1 MTELYI
7 DNNPVV
13 LSDDLSFDFFQKNPA
28 FTRQGEYTYD
38 IDIDLKIPQNAQI
51 YYHLDRLHVEQLH
64 KNRRATLIV
73 ECKVLVVGLEIIL
86 SVENHI
92 AKIQIISG
100 YSELNYL
107 ASDGK
112 KIRDLDFGM
121 IPEINAAMA
130 RESLNHIYPDINYSF
145 PQIYDQ
151 YFVSTS
157 TERNYFN
164 ELNRVAPSA
173 QDLSYVEGARFV
185 AQPYLLYYVEKL
197 VELLGYSLEEN
208 DLRSDDMACRLLC
221 INGVSTRNYNEMIP
235 NWEINK
241 FLTEVE
247 TFFNVV
253 FISDKIT
260 KKVRISGRNSYYKN
274 SSETIIERKNV
285 LKEIKK
291 TYNVEESVNTD
302 YRNVEYKDI
311 NSDEYKYYHINKET
325 IKACSVIDF
334 NTYSELSSINIESYY
349 NKLVLFHVVDIDT
362 DFIVRRGYGVNTQ
375 YSYFLY
381 PVNQFK
387 PIVDDSK
394 ENSVKLSI
402 APAEIYM
409 ITNLRNIDNFE
420 KNSVIFAPIPYAR
433 NRGASTTL
441 KDKLEEYIQNGIEEN
456 ELTGSLYIAIYEGIK
471 SCNYP
476 YDSSNN
482 PERNAFFPIC
492 VNYPFMYASGRWTW
506 NQYYSSYLIQF
517 GEISY
522 SLSLDKKTGL
532 INRYF
537 SNDMKVDVSV
547 EYTINFMSPNGIS
560 QLDIF
565 IIDNK
570 KFLCKQLKYKISAN
584 GMDKVVEGIFYAM

>member
-51 YYHLDRLHVEQLH
+51 YYHLDRLHVEQFP

-112 KIRDLDFGM
+112 KIRDLDFGI

-164 ELNRVAPSA
+164 ELNRVAPFA

-260 KKVRISGRNSYYKN
+260 KSKN
-274 SSETIIERKNV
+274 
-285 LKEIKK
+285 
-291 TYNVEESVNTD
+291 
-302 YRNVEYKDI
+302 
-311 NSDEYKYYHINKET
+311 
-325 IKACSVIDF
+325 
-334 NTYSELSSINIESYY
+334 
-349 NKLVLFHVVDIDT
+349 
-362 DFIVRRGYGVNTQ
+362 Q
-375 YSYFLY
+375 
-381 PVNQFK
+381 
-387 PIVDDSK
+387 
-394 ENSVKLSI
+394 
-402 APAEIYM
+402 
-409 ITNLRNIDNFE
+409 
-420 KNSVIFAPIPYAR
+420 
-433 NRGASTTL
+433 
-441 KDKLEEYIQNGIEEN
+441 
-456 ELTGSLYIAIYEGIK
+456 
-471 SCNYP
+471 
-476 YDSSNN
+476 
-482 PERNAFFPIC
+482 
-492 VNYPFMYASGRWTW
+492 W
-506 NQYYSSYLIQF
+506 
-517 GEISY
+517 
-522 SLSLDKKTGL
+522 
-532 INRYF
+532 
-537 SNDMKVDVSV
+537 
-547 EYTINFMSPNGIS
+547 
-560 QLDIF
+560 
-565 IIDNK
+565 
-570 KFLCKQLKYKISAN
+570 
-584 GMDKVVEGIFYAM
+584 